1 MVWLKTHTGSK
12 QRAPRGK
19 SGVGLIRRHY
29 RLSSSVRYIVVG
41 CISSWHHLVVV
52 SDTEITD
59 KAVVFDELVIR
70 TCCTVTSRLNYAP
83 LPPQSTVI
91 QLCFGQIVQSFQ
103 KTSTNTGKINAKYG
117 QKASSVSVPII
128 KHKWALRL
136 NRSRGLFSR
145 RGHDLRLDP
154 PLSPAGIPT
163 FSIVH
168 QPN

>member
-59 KAVVFDELVIR
+59 KAVVFDELVIK
-70 TCCTVTSRLNYAP
+70 TCCTVSI
-83 LPPQSTVI
+83 VV

-168 QPN
+168 